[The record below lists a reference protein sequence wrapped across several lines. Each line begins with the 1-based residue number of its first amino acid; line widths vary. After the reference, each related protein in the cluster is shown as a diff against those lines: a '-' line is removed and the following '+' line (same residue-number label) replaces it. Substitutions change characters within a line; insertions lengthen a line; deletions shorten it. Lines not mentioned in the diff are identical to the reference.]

1 MPIKK
6 RINFLL
12 IFLII
17 SLPASPQAKIKGTI
31 IEKSTRLPVSF
42 ATITYK
48 KQSVLQGVISDVNG
62 KFTIPDAGIKNLSVS
77 CIGYVR
83 EDYRVTP
90 STDLLNILIE
100 LRSDTLN
107 LGEIVV
113 TPANNPAI
121 RIIKNALN
129 NKTRNNFENYEKF
142 SYQCYFK
149 TLMNLKISYNS
160 PRADSAAG
168 GKEINSD
175 RARFISESVVSC
187 SRFNNRTNNKILAVR
202 TSGFENP
209 MLAQYFFMVF
219 HNSISFYN
227 NNIALFEMPVSEDK
241 TNFEYLSP
249 LSDDCL
255 KSYEFYLEETY
266 ENLADSI
273 FIIEFHPKKNKR
285 FNSLKGKLYIS
296 SNGFAIRNIVTEP
309 YEKGLIDFKFRQDY
323 EFIDNRWF
331 PTLLN
336 EEIGFSSM
344 KINKKIQAY
353 PAYLITSKISNVNLN
368 PSISPDSLRYD
379 NVYLDQSSLGK
390 SDSILRAV
398 RPDSLTTAE
407 KNAYIYMDRL
417 GKKIKFDY
425 VAEIYPNIMAGKIPL
440 SFFDLDLQKL
450 YTGNA
455 WEKTRIGI
463 GLSTNDKLSKVF
475 SVGGFA
481 GYGTKDEKL
490 KYGGNVVLNIN
501 REKEIKF
508 KLSYQNN
515 LKEPGLELNEDFALM
530 SLNDYLRNY
539 IAYRF
544 DNFIEGRAEL
554 DFRLLHSFKFSAGV
568 AVREIKPTYEYLFR
582 GSPLTDY
589 QADEIQIS
597 ARYAHGEEFVTFG
610 SRRFVSYRGNPVI
623 RIVYKR
629 GIDFFHKQS
638 YIYNRIETAIDIRAY
653 KGRLGQSD
661 IRLAGGL
668 VDKSLPYGLLFTGEG
683 SKSTIPLVINNT
695 FQTMKPYEFLSD
707 RYVNLFYSHNFGS
720 LLFERPRFKPKF
732 IITQNTGWG
741 TLRNS
746 SYQGI
751 DFREKDKVYLEAG
764 LLINNLVAFKV
775 FNLYHIGFGGGAFYR
790 YGYYTNEK
798 IIDNFAFKVAVQ
810 VSYK

>member
-1 MPIKK
+1 MPVKK
-6 RINFLL
+6 RINCLL

-48 KQSVLQGVISDVNG
+48 KQSVLQGVISDANG
-62 KFTIPDAGIKNLSVS
+62 KFIIPDAGIKNLSVS

-83 EDYRVTP
+83 EDYMVTP

-121 RIIKNALN
+121 RIIKNALI
-129 NKTRNNFENYEKF
+129 NKSRNDFENYEKF

-160 PRADSAAG
+160 PRADSASG

-187 SRFNNRTNNKILAVR
+187 SRFNNRINNKILAVR

-209 MLAQYFFMVF
+209 FLAQYFFMVF
-219 HNSISFYN
+219 HNSISFYK

-266 ENLADSI
+266 ENLTDSI

-331 PTLLN
+331 PTVLN

-353 PAYLITSKISNVNLN
+353 PAYLITSKISDVNLN
-368 PSISPDSLRYD
+368 PAISPDSLRYD
-379 NVYLDQSSLGK
+379 NVYLDHSSLGK

-398 RPDSLTTAE
+398 RPDSLTIAE
-407 KNAYIYMDRL
+407 KNAYMYMDRL

-425 VAEIYPNIMAGKIPL
+425 VAEIYPNIMAGKLPL
-440 SFFDLDLQKL
+440 AFFDLDLQKL
-450 YTGNA
+450 YTNNA

-463 GLSTNDKLSKVF
+463 GLSTNDKLSKFF

-515 LKEPGLELNEDFALM
+515 LKEPGLELNEDFAFM

-589 QADEIQIS
+589 QADEIQVS

-610 SRRFVSYRGNPVI
+610 SRRFISYRGNPVI

-695 FQTMKPYEFLSD
+695 FQTMKPYEFLSE

-751 DFREKDKVYLEAG
+751 DFREKNKVFLEAG
-764 LLINNLVAFKV
+764 LLINNLIAFKV

-790 YGYYTNEK
+790 YGDYTNEK